1 MPSHAHYTLSW
12 EETSKVDDRWISD
25 KHEPTL
31 LADVSVLLVRNEI
44 TWSVYIYYNA
54 ISYLPFQQP
63 WSSDAINSVCPPYL
77 QPHKMFAFMHAC
89 ICGDVMQQCP
99 EVDNTHLVYICGF
112 VPKAFFGPPLCLLR
126 LKDCAPASYLILGF
140 IDPSYTAPLLHTVTY
155 FCSLCLSFWV
165 GSVI

>member
-1 MPSHAHYTLSW
+1 MFQFYLLGTRSLDQDIYIIMPFPICPSNSRGLLTPLIQYVPPACN
-12 EETSKVDDRWISD
+12 
-25 KHEPTL
+25 PTK
-31 LADVSVLLVRNEI
+31 
-44 TWSVYIYYNA
+44 
-54 ISYLPFQQP
+54 
-63 WSSDAINSVCPPYL
+63 C
-77 QPHKMFAFMHAC
+77 MFAFMHAC

-165 GSVI
+165 GSLSKEM